1 MTATPVSS
9 PVIPLFLYVTTTLS
23 SALEVYKK
31 NSQNLGTLLGL
42 ASLAQ
47 DCIFE
52 SSKWCVFVVPLF
64 SLPYG
69 FHRVN
74 APRFIHFTAERH
86 LGCYLFL
93 AILSCAAMSIFSLL
107 FIEKQLSYTTE

>member
-9 PVIPLFLYVTTTLS
+9 PATPLFLYVTTTLS
-23 SALEVYKK
+23 STLELYKK
-31 NSQNLGTLLGL
+31 VKLLLGTRLEL

-47 DCIFE
+47 DYIFE
-52 SSKWCVFVVPLF
+52 SSKWCVVVPLF

-74 APRFIHFTAERH
+74 APQFIHFTVERH
-86 LGCYLFL
+86 LGCCLLL